1 MQPFSI
7 ELILYLIN
15 LQKISLFDDV
25 INNVDVIRVRSINPT
40 TSKTEFSMEIVN
52 ELNYYHKNAISDA
65 AILNTP
71 LAGYIIIR

>member
-7 ELILYLIN
+7 EIILYLIN

-25 INNVDVIRVRSINPT
+25 INKADVVRVGSMNPT

-52 ELNYYHKNAISDA
+52 ELK
-65 AILNTP
+65 L
-71 LAGYIIIR
+71 